1 VSHALIVDLARN
13 AIMMALLVA
22 GPMLIVALGVGL
34 IISVIQAVTQIQ
46 EQTLSFLP
54 KLLAVAAVF
63 LIALPWMLQLLVKYT
78 TATVRL
84 PAFETV
90 PFHVDVRDK
99 LPQRVPSFLH
109 GRPRDGSA
117 N

>member
-78 TATVRL
+78 TDLLRSL
-84 PAFETV
+84 PTLA
-90 PFHVDVRDK
+90 
-99 LPQRVPSFLH
+99 
-109 GRPRDGSA
+109 A
-117 N
+117 